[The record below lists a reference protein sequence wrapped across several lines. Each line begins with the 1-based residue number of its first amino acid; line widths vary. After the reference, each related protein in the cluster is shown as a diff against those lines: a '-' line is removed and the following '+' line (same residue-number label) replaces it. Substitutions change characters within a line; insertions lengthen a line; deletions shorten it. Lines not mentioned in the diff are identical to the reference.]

1 MCVDWKILSRSIKIL
16 LGEKRLTDVCKD
28 IKHFEDW
35 FTSIEARQGVYKN
48 LWNKKCLYHHK
59 HIKGFKLLYILS

>member
-1 MCVDWKILSRSIKIL
+1 MHKISCELTERFCQDPLKYCL
-16 LGEKRLTDVCKD
+16 EKQRLTDVCKD

-48 LWNKKCLYHHK
+48 L
-59 HIKGFKLLYILS
+59 